1 MTLSCNRI
9 PLTKLL
15 LLFFLPENHYVM
27 NFYELIS
34 KRQSERQYDSRPVE
48 PEKIMQC
55 IEASRIAPSA
65 CNAQPWKFIVV
76 DEPELRKQV
85 ADATAGMGMNKFVV
99 EAPVIVA
106 IVLEKANAS
115 SKIGSVLK
123 GKEYTLMDIG
133 IATTHF
139 CLQATE
145 LGLGTCIIGWFNEKK
160 VRKLLQIPNKKR
172 IPLLLTVGYSTAELR
187 NKQRKELNGVY
198 SLNKY

>member
-1 MTLSCNRI
+1 
-9 PLTKLL
+9 
-15 LLFFLPENHYVM
+15 M

-76 DEPELRKQV
+76 DEPELKKQI
-85 ADATAGMGMNKFVV
+85 ADATAGMGMNKFVI

-106 IVLEKANAS
+106 IVLEKPNAM

-160 VRKLLQIPNKKR
+160 VRKLLQIPSKKR
-172 IPLLLTVGYSTAELR
+172 IPLLLSVGYATAELR
-187 NKQRKELNGVY
+187 NKQRKELNEVY